1 MLFETMV
8 DTLLLN
14 YITCLYNEHCLLID
28 QIFFIL
34 LQPLNN
40 LPSFL
45 STPEAQLPPI
55 RP

>member
-1 MLFETMV
+1 MLFETML

-14 YITCLYNEHCLLID
+14 YISCLYNERCLLID

-40 LPSFL
+40 LPLFL
-45 STPEAQLPPI
+45 STSEALLPQI